1 MSEITIRQLD
11 IEHDCQKLADL
22 FNESEPA
29 WPGGFTAGLPLTEEN
44 VREWMESERTL
55 VTFVAEDG
63 DRLVGYSSLFE
74 GTPWPTGQYDSGY
87 LDLLNVH
94 PDYHGRSVGRRLLQ
108 ATIERSVQQGWVYQ
122 TLGTWSAN
130 FKSVPAYKKTGHF
143 WRPDTS
149 VWMQNFIPGALQMP
163 LARRFFDRHD
173 WYSTY
178 VRTLEQRPDDERWEG
193 LKVYR
198 QHWEAEGESL
208 TIWIDREA
216 QGPCAVEN
224 GDVLVAAI
232 PSEIEPLQGT
242 SVQMNWRIQNK
253 GSEAIHVHLH
263 AMGADGLKID
273 HRDAFTVP
281 GGLTVEHVAS
291 VQVTDEAPR
300 AKPDGTAPVVR
311 TLIMLDHNEVELF
324 SGLRARAPISVD
336 TCPGTLS
343 LAPGVCTSIALQVHS
358 ELETAISATCHV
370 IPSEGLAIDWTEQ
383 TVELDPLGHAVLAL
397 SATPTIPGV
406 HTLQVRLVPADAAF
420 KPVKEELTLFCV
432 AAGGVLAQAGKES
445 ARLETD
451 TVRLTVA
458 ARLGT
463 IRITHKDSGLTLF
476 SARPL
481 AGPPYSPSA
490 FDKKHF
496 SLTLANEDGRAAVRM
511 HGEPEHYDDTFMDL
525 TVALSANSLVTVEQQ
540 LTCLGTGPY
549 EGRLIMES
557 QWQDNPRLTATTP
570 LNMGHI
576 RAPMSNYPVDADEM
590 PATSEDYAEPWIAVE
605 RDGVAGGMAWSA
617 QTERVR
623 HGQWALR
630 LMTAPLSLSRGQRS
644 PVARYA
650 LWTGGGDW
658 RAARAALLHWAGQRA
673 RTEEVGE
680 PVARGV
686 VQAALPSPV
695 LATVGDSLETVVT
708 VDSASARVMEGVL
721 AVTGGRGLN
730 AEPARFPVEALSRG
744 RAVQVPLRLQVP
756 AEAGCYPVD
765 LDLRLRTMAARSNA
779 SVLRLGSPGSVSITE
794 DVRKGQPVRVIDN
807 GRCTLVVAP
816 EYGPSLIS
824 WTQAGEEQLHSS
836 FPTPSGHA
844 WAYPWYGGIQLKVFL
859 NDDAES
865 CGNLVHE
872 RFTVEDLYSDVD
884 GLPWAGVR
892 LRGRPER
899 KELHDLA
906 VEMDYV
912 TLPQSPLV
920 KAVLRLTNLRATR
933 QEIMIGGGADFS
945 LGGDPARL
953 SLVGDDVWRRPTPW
967 GAWYAGRTWG
977 ALTDEASGASLLSVC
992 PQRRLSLS
1000 DTGTVGRGFSL
1011 SGTVALDGHVSREV
1025 TWYFYLAPDMERALS
1040 MRELAAL

>member
-1 MSEITIRQLD
+1 MSEIIIRQLD
-11 IEHDCQKLADL
+11 IEQDCQKLADL
-22 FNESEPA
+22 FNESESS
-29 WPGGFTAGLPLTEEN
+29 WPGGFTAGLPITEAN
-44 VREWMESERTL
+44 AREWMESERTL

-87 LDLLNVH
+87 LELLNVH
-94 PDYHGRSVGRRLLQ
+94 PDYHGRSIGRRLLQ

-178 VRTLEQRPDDERWEG
+178 VRVLEQRPDDERWEG

-242 SVQMNWRIQNK
+242 SVRMNWRIQNK

-300 AKPDGTAPVVR
+300 AKPDGTAPAVR
-311 TLIMLDHNEVELF
+311 SLIMLDHNEVELF
-324 SGLRARAPISVD
+324 SGLRARAPLSVD
-336 TCPGTLS
+336 THPGTLS
-343 LAPGVCTSIALQVHS
+343 LAPGVCTPVALQVHS
-358 ELETAISATCHV
+358 ELETAVSATCHV
-370 IPSEGLAIDWTEQ
+370 IPSEGLSIDWTEQ
-383 TVELDPLGHAVLAL
+383 AVELDARGHASLPLAV
-397 SATPTIPGV
+397 TPAVAGI
-406 HTLQVRLVPADAAF
+406 HTLQVRLVPMDPML
-420 KPVKEELTLFCV
+420 KPVNEEMTLFSV
-432 AAGGVLAQAGKES
+432 AAGGVLAQQGKES
-445 ARLETD
+445 VRLETD
-451 TVRLTVA
+451 SVRLTIA

-463 IRITHKDSGLTLF
+463 MRLTHKDSGLTLLN
-476 SARPL
+476 ACPL
-481 AGPPYSPSA
+481 AGPPYSPSP

-496 SLTLANEDGRAAVRM
+496 SLTLASEHGRPVVHMRA
-511 HGEPEHYDDTFMDL
+511 EPEHYDDTFMDL
-525 TVALSANSLVTVEQQ
+525 TVALAASGLVTVEQQ
-540 LTCLGTGPY
+540 LTCLGDKPY
-549 EGRLIMES
+549 EGRLIMENHWEDS
-557 QWQDNPRLTATTP
+557 ARLYATTP
-570 LNMGHI
+570 LRMGHV
-576 RAPMSNYPVDADEM
+576 RAPLSNYPVDADEM
-590 PATSEDYAEPWIAVE
+590 PAMSEDYAEPWLAVE
-605 RDGVAGGMAWSA
+605 RDGVASGMAWSA

-630 LMTAPLSLSRGQRS
+630 LMSAPLSLSRGERS

-650 LWTGGGDW
+650 LWAGRGDW
-658 RAARAALLHWAGQRA
+658 RAAREALLHWAGQRA
-673 RTEEVGE
+673 RTEECRE
-680 PVARGV
+680 PEARGV
-686 VQAALPSPV
+686 VQAAIAARV
-695 LATVGDSLETVVT
+695 LATTRDELETVVT
-708 VDSASARVMEGVL
+708 VDSASARVMEGNL
-721 AVTGGRGLN
+721 ILSGAGGLGL
-730 AEPARFPVEALSRG
+730 EPSSVPVASLSRG
-744 RAVQVPLRLQVP
+744 HAIEIPLRLQVP
-756 AEAGCYPVD
+756 AAPGCYRAD
-765 LDLRLRTMAARSNA
+765 LDLKLRTMASRTSF
-779 SVLRLGSPGSVSITE
+779 SVLRLGTEGGVSISE
-794 DVRKGQPVRVIDN
+794 EVREGHAVHVISN
-807 GRCTLVVAP
+807 GLSTFAVAP
-816 EYGPSLIS
+816 DYGPSVIS
-824 WTQAGEEQLHSS
+824 WMSGGAEQLQSS

-844 WAYPWYGGIQLKVFL
+844 WSYPWYGGIQLRIYL

-865 CGNLVHE
+865 CGNLVGEHFDARE
-872 RFTVEDLYSDVD
+872 ITCAGS
-884 GLPWAGVR
+884 GLEWRGVR
-892 LRGRPER
+892 VSGRPER
-899 KELHDLA
+899 KELHDLS

-912 TLPQSPLV
+912 TVPQSPLL
-920 KAVLRLTNLRATR
+920 KAVLRLGNLRATR
-933 QEIMIGGGADFS
+933 QEIMIGGGANFR

-953 SLVGDDVWRRPTPW
+953 SLVGDDVWHRPAPW
-967 GAWYAGRTWG
+967 GMRYAGRTWG
-977 ALTDEASGASLLSVC
+977 ALTDENTGASVLSVC
-992 PQRRLSLS
+992 PQGRLSLS
-1000 DTGTVGRGFSL
+1000 DAGTVGRGFAL
-1011 SGTVALDGHVSREV
+1011 SGTLGLDGGAKREV
-1025 TWYFYLAPDMERALS
+1025 TWYFYLAPDLERALV